1 MPLPAGGM
9 RAGGMAPHSQQAP
22 PQQPPPPQQQQP
34 PQQPQQWGGVPQA
47 FVDPEG
53 GSFEGGGGA
62 IPAQGGAPPTGGF
75 PNQPAGFPPQ
85 PTGGRH
91 VGAIPPPPGG
101 MPGAAPG
108 GAQPAPVAPVQFF
121 NPAAV
126 PQRQPKAPSAQAG
139 ADPSAGPTEAMANM
153 SLRSGPAQAFAL
165 GELAKGPTSWHR
177 EPGSPLQDGN
187 GQSQPRYMQVS
198 CGAFPASAAM
208 LQKFALPVA
217 VNIQPLNDAPT
228 AEGFSPVPVINFGN
242 CGVIRCR
249 RCRTYM
255 NPFVTWLDAGRR
267 WRCNG
272 CGLLNDTP
280 PDYYCNLDQSGKRRD
295 HAERPELNYGSVEY
309 VAPADYMVRPPQPP
323 AFVFVIDVS
332 ARAMQCGL
340 VTEVCQTILAN
351 LDKLPGGQRTQVG
364 FVTFDSSYHFYN
376 LKSTLSEPQMLC
388 VPDLDEPFLP
398 LPSELLVNL
407 QDSRE
412 QVEALLN
419 KIPALFAKNAYPDS
433 CLMPALQA
441 GTALIQHIG
450 GKLLIFQ
457 SSPPTLGRPVC
468 RAREDTSLLGT
479 DRESSLLNPSGDI
492 LKSHA
497 LEVCSKNQVP
507 AWDNN
512 T

>member
-1 MPLPAGGM
+1 
-9 RAGGMAPHSQQAP
+9 
-22 PQQPPPPQQQQP
+22 
-34 PQQPQQWGGVPQA
+34 
-47 FVDPEG
+47 
-53 GSFEGGGGA
+53 
-62 IPAQGGAPPTGGF
+62 
-75 PNQPAGFPPQ
+75 
-85 PTGGRH
+85 
-91 VGAIPPPPGG
+91 
-101 MPGAAPG
+101 
-108 GAQPAPVAPVQFF
+108 
-121 NPAAV
+121 
-126 PQRQPKAPSAQAG
+126 
-139 ADPSAGPTEAMANM
+139 
-153 SLRSGPAQAFAL
+153 
-165 GELAKGPTSWHR
+165 
-177 EPGSPLQDGN
+177 
-187 GQSQPRYMQVS
+187 MQVS

-309 VAPADYMVRPPQPP
+309 V
-323 AFVFVIDVS
+323 
-332 ARAMQCGL
+332 
-340 VTEVCQTILAN
+340 VCQTILAN

-376 LKSTLSEPQMLC
+376 LKSSLSEPQMLC

-412 QVEALLN
+412 QVEAVLN
-419 KIPALFAKNAYPDS
+419 KIPALFAKSAYPDS
-433 CLMPALQA
+433 CLLPALQA
-441 GTALIQHIG
+441 GTSLIQHIG

-468 RAREDTSLLGT
+468 RAREDTTLLGT

-507 AWDNN
+507 AWGEKS
-512 T
+512 